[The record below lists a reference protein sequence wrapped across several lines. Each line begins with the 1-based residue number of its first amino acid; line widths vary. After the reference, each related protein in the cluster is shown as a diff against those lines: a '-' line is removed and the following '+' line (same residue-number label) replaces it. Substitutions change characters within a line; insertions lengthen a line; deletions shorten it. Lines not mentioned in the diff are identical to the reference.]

1 MATGGSDRSVDSRV
15 ECSVCL
21 EPYRGRQPKLL
32 PCFHSFCLPC
42 LSQLV
47 YSGTQAS
54 FYVEDG
60 EQLDSAPPSLCD
72 LCDEGQVGSHYCGTC
87 KNRSCKRCTRIHD
100 KICQGTPTTASER
113 PKGAAGGEDE
123 LLKKARDQLSVVEA
137 VLTHLGAKKEELER
151 ERKAMEHSIN
161 VRFATGL
168 GVMADARD
176 ECFVSFREAVR
187 AERDSLEGEITAARA
202 VQTRLSRLVRPE
214 GLSQESASASQ
225 LQTAVVSEADFK
237 RLQQQLA
244 GGQGVGFF
252 EHTTEEDNRES
263 ALNFQRGYM
272 GKVVSRKH
280 GTSQTGSGKS
290 AAKTSTQN
298 AQLSA
303 GNGTADAQNETTEK
317 LAELSGKFD
326 CLMSKYTH
334 CENLMS
340 KLQTQNTSV
349 RDANSKLAADFATI
363 QGEHASLK
371 DKCALLCQD
380 VATLQAE
387 NNKLRD
393 GNTTVCADL
402 SSLRKNVDDL
412 QQNTTTLQAG
422 SEKMATDLDAVR
434 TSVGS
439 LQHTVGS
446 AQTDTA
452 KTNKS
457 ISSVQR
463 ESTQLREKLDAVEK
477 KVTSLDKSA
486 KDESMKI
493 ARLDSQISK
502 QAAMVCFHASAT
514 DHITTDGEQTLI
526 LDNVS
531 ANVGDGYNPNTG
543 VFTAPIT
550 GIYIFMATAAPVD
563 DDSEPSHIY
572 LLVDDEIHA
581 VASAYNT
588 DVGSCGTCHAAV
600 QVSAGQK
607 VWLESDDI
615 PCSYSSSP
623 HTFFSGVLVRAEAT

>member
-1 MATGGSDRSVDSRV
+1 MATGGGDRSLDGRV
-15 ECSVCL
+15 VCSVCL

-32 PCFHSFCLPC
+32 PCFHTFCLPC
-42 LSQLV
+42 LSQLA
-47 YSGTQAS
+47 YSGTQAN

-60 EQLDSAPPSLCD
+60 EQQDSAPPSLCD

-113 PKGAAGGEDE
+113 PNGAACGEDE

-161 VRFATGL
+161 VRYATGL

-176 ECFVSFREAVR
+176 ECFVSLREAIR

-202 VQTRLSRLVRPE
+202 VQTRLSRLVCPE

-252 EHTTEEDNRES
+252 EHMTEEDSREP

-303 GNGTADAQNETTEK
+303 DVQNETTEK

-326 CLMSKYTH
+326 SLMNKYTH
-334 CENLMS
+334 CKNLVS
-340 KLQTQNTSV
+340 KLQTQRNTSV

-387 NNKLRD
+387 NNKLRE
-393 GNTTVCADL
+393 
-402 SSLRKNVDDL
+402 K
-412 QQNTTTLQAG
+412 QN
-422 SEKMATDLDAVR
+422 
-434 TSVGS
+434 
-439 LQHTVGS
+439 
-446 AQTDTA
+446 
-452 KTNKS
+452 
-457 ISSVQR
+457 
-463 ESTQLREKLDAVEK
+463 AVEK
-477 KVTSLDKSA
+477 EVTSLDKSA
-486 KDESMKI
+486 KDENMKTT
-493 ARLDSQISK
+493 RLESQIDK
-502 QAAMVCFHASAT
+502 QAVMVCFHASAT
-514 DHITTDGEQTLI
+514 NYIVTLGEQKLI
-526 LDNVS
+526 LDKVI
-531 ANVGDGYNPNTG
+531 ANVGDGYNPQTG
-543 VFTAPIT
+543 IFTAPVT
-550 GIYIFMATAAPVD
+550 GIYIFMASATPIALGSPL
-563 DDSEPSHIY
+563 SHIK
-572 LLVDDEIHA
+572 LIVDGGE

-588 DVGSCGTCHAAV
+588 TADSCGTCHAAV
-600 QVSAGQK
+600 QVSAGRK
-607 VWLESDDI
+607 VWLESYEQ
-615 PCSYSSSP
+615 PCSYCVSP
-623 HTFFSGVLVRAEAT
+623 MTCFSGVLVRAT